1 MGVGGGTLPLLVG
14 VGLGAVR
21 ANQGGDVLFD
31 RLPPDGDAEPRREQT
46 AGGRKIRA
54 GDLHATHPVWML
66 STVALLPLF
75 RLRPD
80 VQSRHR
86 PTAESHRPLQVNLN

>member
-21 ANQGGDVLFD
+21 ANQGGDVLFY

-46 AGGRKIRA
+46 AGGRQVRA
-54 GDLHATHPVWML
+54 GDLHAAHPVRML
-66 STVALLPLF
+66 CTVALFPLL
-75 RLRPD
+75 RLRPH
-80 VQSRHR
+80 VQS
-86 PTAESHRPLQVNLN
+86 

>member
-21 ANQGGDVLFD
+21 ANQGGDVLFY

-46 AGGRKIRA
+46 AGGRKVRA
-54 GDLHATHPVWML
+54 GDLHAAHPVRML
-66 STVALLPLF
+66 CAAALLPLLC
-75 RLRPD
+75 LRPH
-80 VQSRHR
+80 VQS
-86 PTAESHRPLQVNLN
+86 